1 MIQMGCKGIPSVAE
15 FMDIT
20 EAKIGWDIVFFLSDQ
35 ELLTSSEI
43 MLKVTINAHYFMR
56 QRGSVAQYSSLSE
69 IGAVLWQRQLPTCRP
84 PPIVSPIIQKTP
96 DIVHHKRRKCSNKL
110 AGRQLSD
117 CGKKVI
123 KIASSQ
129 LCVNNEDPLGY
140 LIAAIKKTRNPYDS
154 VCKAIFTGRE
164 IDDVFEPTYEKV
176 SNDGRV
182 ITSVSTL
189 PRKYITFSSE
199 EKDAVLKIFDITREV
214 ILEIDGQHHA
224 KINVHASL
232 TTKDVLSSLAGF
244 SELVPSSIE
253 RWNRNRGKVLK
264 KTGHKINSDFE
275 ASVWGKLMICE
286 HETKTVNLCCCFI

>member
-69 IGAVLWQRQLPTCRP
+69 IGAVLWQRQLP

-123 KIASSQ
+123 KIVSSQ

-154 VCKAIFTGRE
+154 VCKAIFTGGE

-232 TTKDVLSSLAGF
+232 TTKEVLSSLAGF